1 LHVELFNIELI
12 VIWSKLMLPTITE
25 PTLVSEKVA
34 VTHYP
39 LHELVSNR
47 WSPRS
52 FSSQPVPREKLG
64 SLLEAARWAASS
76 RNEQPWRF
84 IVVTRENAEA
94 FGRAFSCLM
103 EGNQQWNHNIPVL
116 LFGIAKRTWS
126 HNSTPNAYGWYDLGQ
141 AVANL
146 AIQAVAEG
154 LAIHQ
159 MGGFHKHRVRELFAI
174 PDDYEPVVAV
184 AIGYQGGLDALS
196 EDQRQRE
203 TSPRSRKPL
212 SELVFEGEWGEPS
225 SLASR

>member
-1 LHVELFNIELI
+1 
-12 VIWSKLMLPTITE
+12 MMTTATIA
-25 PTLVSEKVA
+25 LDKSA
-34 VTHYP
+34 VTDYP
-39 LHELVSNR
+39 LHELVRNR

-52 FSSQPVPREKLG
+52 FSSQPVSTEKLG

-84 IVVTRENAEA
+84 IVVTREDEEA

-103 EGNQQWNHNIPVL
+103 EGNQKWNHNIPVL

-126 HNSTPNAYGWYDLGQ
+126 HNGNPNAYGWYDLGQ

-159 MGGFHKHRVRELFAI
+159 MGGFHKDRVSELFSI

-184 AIGYQGGLDALS
+184 AVGYQGSLDALS

-212 SELVFEGEWGEPS
+212 SELVFEGEWGETS
-225 SLASR
+225 SLALK